1 MLKQVEI
8 NGNIIKTYSDSG
20 NYFVKIGK
28 PGKYEVAYDKKPVTC
43 RYVEIKEK
51 IVPEEV
57 EEIEEE
63 KTYEQELE
71 ELKRKYNKE

>member
-8 NGNIIKTYSDSG
+8 NGKIIKTYSNSG
-20 NYFVKIGK
+20 NYFVKVGK
-28 PGKYEVAYDKKPVTC
+28 PGKYRVAYDKKPVNC

-51 IVPEEV
+51 IIPEEV
-57 EEIEEE
+57 EEE

-71 ELKRKYNKE
+71 ELKRKYNKG

>member
-1 MLKQVEI
+1 MIVQKVI
-8 NGNIIKTYSDSG
+8 GNKIMSYSDKG
-20 NYFVKIGK
+20 YYIKKLGK
-28 PGKYEVAYDKKPVTC
+28 KGKYQIAYDKKPVTC

-51 IVPEEV
+51 IVPEEL

-71 ELKRKYNKE
+71 ELKRKYNKG